1 MNNQLIFTLLEM
13 LVSNNKQ
20 EKQTEQENKT
30 VASAQTSLLAF
41 LGEYVIIRTYSAG
54 VWAGF
59 LKEKFKS
66 EVYLTDARRLYYWKN
81 IEGISLSGIS
91 LNGLDKEASKICAPV
106 PIVWLEAIEIIPC
119 SKKAQE
125 SIINQPINMN

>member
-1 MNNQLIFTLLEM
+1 MKNELILKLLEM
-13 LVSNNKQ
+13 LVSDNNQ
-20 EKQTEQENKT
+20 EKQTIQENKT
-30 VASAQTSLLAF
+30 ASTSL

-59 LKEKFKS
+59 LKEKVKN
-66 EVYLTDARRLYYWKN
+66 EVYLTDARRLYYWSN

-91 LNGLDKEASKICAPV
+91 LNGLKKETSKICAPV
-106 PIVWLEAIEIIPC
+106 PIVWLKAIEIIPC

-125 SIINQPINMN
+125 SIINQPIYKN

>member
-1 MNNQLIFTLLEM
+1 MNKQQLILNLLEM
-13 LVSNNKQ
+13 LFSNNKQ

-30 VASAQTSLLAF
+30 VANASTSL
-41 LGEYVIIRTYSAG
+41 LGEYVIIRTFSAG

-59 LKEKFKS
+59 LKEKVKN
-66 EVYLTDARRLYYWKN
+66 EVYLTDARRLYHWSN

-91 LNGLDKEASKICAPV
+91 LNGLKQETSKICAPV

-125 SIINQPINMN
+125 SIINQPIYKN

>member
-1 MNNQLIFTLLEM
+1 MNNQLILNLLEM
-13 LVSNNKQ
+13 LISNNN
-20 EKQTEQENKT
+20 QENKT
-30 VASAQTSLLAF
+30 TQENKMVANTSTSL

-59 LKEKFKS
+59 LKEKVKN
-66 EVYLTDARRLYYWKN
+66 EVYLTEARRLYYWSN

-91 LNGLDKEASKICAPV
+91 LNGLKREASKICAPV

-119 SKKAQE
+119 SKQAKE
-125 SIINQPINMN
+125 SIVNQPIYKK

>member
-1 MNNQLIFTLLEM
+1 MNNQLILNLLEM

-20 EKQTEQENKT
+20 EKQT
-30 VASAQTSLLAF
+30 ASTSL
-41 LGEYVIIRTYSAG
+41 LGEYVIIRTFSAG

-59 LKEKFKS
+59 LKEKVKN
-66 EVYLTDARRLYYWKN
+66 EVYLTDARRLYYWSN

-91 LNGLDKEASKICAPV
+91 LNGLKKETSKICAPV

-119 SKKAQE
+119 SKQAQE
-125 SIINQPINMN
+125 SIINQPIYI

>member
-1 MNNQLIFTLLEM
+1 MDKKQLTLNLLEM
-13 LVSNNKQ
+13 LFSNNKQ
-20 EKQTEQENKT
+20 ETQTEQENKT
-30 VASAQTSLLAF
+30 VASASTSL

-59 LKEKFKS
+59 LKEKVKS

-106 PIVWLEAIEIIPC
+106 PTVWLKAIEIIPC

>member
-1 MNNQLIFTLLEM
+1 MNKQQLILNLLEM
-13 LVSNNKQ
+13 LFSNNKQ

-30 VASAQTSLLAF
+30 VASASTSL

-59 LKEKFKS
+59 LKEKVKS

-106 PIVWLEAIEIIPC
+106 PKVWLKAIEIIPC

>member
-1 MNNQLIFTLLEM
+1 MNDQLILRLLEM
-13 LVSNNKQ
+13 LVSSNNQ
-20 EKQTEQENKT
+20 EKQTIQENKT
-30 VASAQTSLLAF
+30 ASTSF

-59 LKEKFKS
+59 LKEKVKS

-106 PIVWLEAIEIIPC
+106 PKVWLKAIEIIPC

>member
-1 MNNQLIFTLLEM
+1 MNNQLILNLLEM

-30 VASAQTSLLAF
+30 VASASTSL

-59 LKEKFKS
+59 LKEKVKN
-66 EVYLTDARRLYYWKN
+66 EVYLTDARRLYYWSN

-91 LNGLDKEASKICAPV
+91 LNGLKKESSKICAPV

-119 SKKAQE
+119 SKVARE
-125 SIINQPINMN
+125 SIINQPINKK

>member
-1 MNNQLIFTLLEM
+1 MNNQLILNLLEM

-20 EKQTEQENKT
+20 EKQTIQENKT
-30 VASAQTSLLAF
+30 ASTSL

-59 LKEKFKS
+59 LKEKVKN
-66 EVYLTDARRLYYWKN
+66 EVYLTEARRLYRWSN

-91 LNGLDKEASKICAPV
+91 LNGLKKETSKICAPV
-106 PIVWLEAIEIIPC
+106 PMVWLEAIEIIPC
-119 SKKAQE
+119 SKLAQQ
-125 SIINQPINMN
+125 SIISQPIYIK

>member
-1 MNNQLIFTLLEM
+1 MNNELILKLLEM
-13 LVSNNKQ
+13 LVSNNNQ
-20 EKQTEQENKT
+20 EKQTIQENKT
-30 VASAQTSLLAF
+30 ASTSL

-59 LKEKFKS
+59 LKEKVKN
-66 EVYLTDARRLYYWKN
+66 EVYLTEARRLYYWSN

-91 LNGLDKEASKICAPV
+91 LNGLKKETSKICAPV

-119 SKKAQE
+119 SKLAQQ
-125 SIINQPINMN
+125 SIISQPIYIK

>member
-1 MNNQLIFTLLEM
+1 MNNQLILNLLEM

-20 EKQTEQENKT
+20 EKQTIQENKT
-30 VASAQTSLLAF
+30 ASTSL

-59 LKEKFKS
+59 LKEKVKN
-66 EVYLTDARRLYYWKN
+66 EVYLTEARRLYRWSN

-91 LNGLDKEASKICAPV
+91 LNGLNKESSKICAPV

-119 SKKAQE
+119 SKVARE
-125 SIINQPINMN
+125 SIINQPINKK

>member
-1 MNNQLIFTLLEM
+1 MKNELILKLLQM
-13 LVSNNKQ
+13 LVSDNNQ
-20 EKQTEQENKT
+20 EKQTIQENKT
-30 VASAQTSLLAF
+30 ASTSL

-59 LKEKFKS
+59 LKEKVKN
-66 EVYLTDARRLYYWKN
+66 EVYLTEARRLYYWSN

-91 LNGLDKEASKICAPV
+91 LNGLKKETSKICAPV

-119 SKKAQE
+119 SKLAQQ
-125 SIINQPINMN
+125 SIISQPIYIK

>member
-1 MNNQLIFTLLEM
+1 MNKQQLILNLLEA
-13 LVSNNKQ
+13 LFSNNNQ

-30 VASAQTSLLAF
+30 VASASTSL
-41 LGEYVIIRTYSAG
+41 LGEYVIIRTFSAG

-59 LKEKFKS
+59 LKEKVKN
-66 EVYLTDARRLYYWKN
+66 EVYLTEARRLYYWSN

-91 LNGLDKEASKICAPV
+91 LNGLKKETSKICAPV

-119 SKKAQE
+119 SKLAQQ
-125 SIINQPINMN
+125 SIINQPIYLK

>member
-1 MNNQLIFTLLEM
+1 MKNELILKLLEM
-13 LVSNNKQ
+13 LVSDNNQ
-20 EKQTEQENKT
+20 EKQTIQENKT
-30 VASAQTSLLAF
+30 ASTSL

-59 LKEKFKS
+59 LKEKVKN
-66 EVYLTDARRLYYWKN
+66 EVYLTEARRLYYWSN

-91 LNGLDKEASKICAPV
+91 LNGLKKETSKICAPV

-119 SKKAQE
+119 SKLAQQ
-125 SIINQPINMN
+125 SIISQPIYIK

>member
-1 MNNQLIFTLLEM
+1 MKNELILKLLEM
-13 LVSNNKQ
+13 LVSDNNQ
-20 EKQTEQENKT
+20 EKQTIQENKT
-30 VASAQTSLLAF
+30 ASTSL

-59 LKEKFKS
+59 LKEKVKN
-66 EVYLTDARRLYYWKN
+66 EVYLTDARRLYYWSN

-91 LNGLDKEASKICAPV
+91 LNGLKKETSKICAPV

-119 SKKAQE
+119 SKLAQQ
-125 SIINQPINMN
+125 SIISQPIYIK